1 MPSKRHCLIAI
12 GANLP
17 SVMGPPHVTLRAALG
32 ILHAEPN
39 ISITAISSFWRNP
52 AFPAG
57 AGPDFCNAAI
67 KVITTRAPDAVMAL
81 LHHIE
86 SEMGRSRGD
95 AARWAPRPLDMDLI
109 AVDALVLP
117 DPAGHAAWRDLPAA
131 RQTVETPDRL
141 ILPHPR
147 LQDRA
152 FVLAPLAEIAPLWRH
167 PVTGRTI
174 AGMLADLG
182 PDAMRDLHR
191 IGPGGAAQVSP
202 DAARQATG

>member
-17 SVMGPPHVTLRAALG
+17 SVMGPPDITLRAASG

-57 AGPDFCNAAI
+57 AGPDFCNAAM
-67 KVITTRAPDAVMAL
+67 KLITTLAPDAL
-81 LHHIE
+81 LAVLHRVE
-86 SEMGRSRGD
+86 SELGRRRD
-95 AARWAPRPLDMDLI
+95 APGRWTPRPLDIDLI

-117 DPAGHAAWRDLPAA
+117 DPAIHAAWRDLPPA
-131 RQTVETPDRL
+131 RQTEATPDRL

-174 AGMLADLG
+174 AGMLDDLG
-182 PDAMRDLHR
+182 PEAMRDLHR
-191 IGPGGAAQVSP
+191 IGPGGAAPVSP
-202 DAARQATG
+202 DAARPATG